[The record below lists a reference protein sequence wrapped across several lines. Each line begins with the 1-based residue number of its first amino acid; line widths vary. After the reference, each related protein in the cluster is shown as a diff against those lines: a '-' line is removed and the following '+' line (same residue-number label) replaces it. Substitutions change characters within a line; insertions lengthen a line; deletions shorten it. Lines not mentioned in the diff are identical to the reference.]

1 MHRQR
6 PSYNSNDTDEVAS
19 HATPTPQEDAT
30 TGRESSQGS
39 KPDRQSSDEVAEER
53 SPSKRQGSKRSS
65 RLGLNELSPLE
76 MLSAPIKGFAMEDM
90 AAYEE
95 HDEQS
100 FMWED
105 IANNGGSVEMGG
117 DESSTMQHKQAAAT
131 LQRRLQAMGD
141 LAERELKSSQRQLS
155 PINREVFGQRPLL
168 ASLPERRAVSAK
180 DPLAEALQRKAAEKV
195 KFRLW
200 AAPMPGG
207 ERRHTA
213 RPTKSCLP
221 TSDDAGGC
229 PRSRLPT
236 KSSWKSFSPSTS
248 MVRDTSAE
256 SLVVESASSSCAEW
270 YGSNK
275 FSAMGS
281 TACTAR
287 SREASPR
294 LPPAAEVLPIA
305 QLDGDASGVLAVSDP
320 LTLVMMYRRMLLQ
333 ETNNGLMG
341 GTPFTSQPAPQLLS
355 PGSSRGFSRQGGQ
368 WKGLS
373 RGVTPL
379 TPLISRTR

>member
-1 MHRQR
+1 M
-6 PSYNSNDTDEVAS
+6 D
-19 HATPTPQEDAT
+19 
-30 TGRESSQGS
+30 
-39 KPDRQSSDEVAEER
+39 
-53 SPSKRQGSKRSS
+53 
-65 RLGLNELSPLE
+65 
-76 MLSAPIKGFAMEDM
+76 DM
-90 AAYEE
+90 AVYEE
-95 HDEQS
+95 DDEQS

-117 DESSTMQHKQAAAT
+117 DESSTMQRKQIAAS

-141 LAERELKSSQRQLS
+141 MAERELKSIQRQLS

-168 ASLPERRAVSAK
+168 ASQPERRAVSGK
-180 DPLAEALQRKAAEKV
+180 DPLAEALQRRAAEKLRSRV
-195 KFRLW
+195 W
-200 AAPMPGG
+200 AAPMPAG
-207 ERRHTA
+207 RRRPTA
-213 RPTKSCLP
+213 RPARSCLP
-221 TSDDAGGC
+221 TCDEAGGS

-236 KSSWKSFSPSTS
+236 KSSWKSSSASTS
-248 MVRDTSAE
+248 MVHNASVE
-256 SLVVESASSSCAEW
+256 SLVVESTSSSCVECEF
-270 YGSNK
+270 SNK
-275 FSAMGS
+275 FSARGF

-294 LPPAAEVLPIA
+294 LPPAAEVLPSA
-305 QLDGDASGVLAVSDP
+305 QLDGGASGAPAVSDP

-341 GTPFTSQPAPQLLS
+341 GTHFTSQPQPLS

-379 TPLISRTR
+379 TPLRSRTR